1 MKIRKTIFLLAFAI
15 LIPVGLF
22 GQTIDPTVEVSRE
35 FDVKLG
41 EIHKPEIPKD
51 VADSLRRFDIS
62 FDYSIFNR
70 PYRDLYEFSPY
81 ESAAIKPAKDAHHP
95 FSYLK
100 IGTQFPFQPS
110 AELYLQAVT
119 KKGFY
124 AGIYADH
131 DSYWGKIPSSVGE
144 YSLDVRKMRN
154 DFGGNLKYAWKEG
167 EFSFD
172 AGALLSDYIGSR
184 ETIKTM
190 HHIRMADFAMNVK
203 SADGSDNSVYYD
215 IDAAFITGSKR
226 IVDTLKENNLSLG
239 AMVGTTFD
247 VHRIYIDFNMSYSMY
262 GCLRDHS
269 AGILEI
275 SPIYEYNKGRFL
287 AKFGAKF
294 GNRFSIH
301 KSKSSRNENGDNHSS
316 TASSIFPDID
326 ARFELAE
333 QSLWIHTVV
342 GGGHELNSFLGM
354 TRDMPLISPR
364 ADLRFGSRPLDA
376 TLSLE
381 SVIKGRMAFN
391 LMTSYTI
398 FRDKLLFE
406 PVMSDPEPF
415 NVIATYLDFSRFS
428 LGADALW
435 KSGAVI
441 TGAEFRYNFYF
452 TVQRPEITQLPTIT
466 TNFFFVWNWRNRI
479 NAKAECRYL
488 SEVTGDSFG
497 VYTIP
502 SIVDLGI
509 TLDFTINRYFG
520 VFIKGG
526 NLLNRANRYV
536 PIHNSVPRNFGGGI
550 YLKF

>member
-1 MKIRKTIFLLAFAI
+1 MRKTIFILALVI
-15 LIPVGLF
+15 LMPVGLF

-51 VADSLRRFDIS
+51 VADSLRKFNIS

-81 ESAAIKPAKDAHHP
+81 ESAAIKPAKAPRHP
-95 FSYLK
+95 ISYLK
-100 IGTQFPFQPS
+100 LGTQFPLTPS
-110 AELYLQAVT
+110 AEFYLQAVT

-131 DSYWGKIPSSVGE
+131 DSYWGEIPSVAGE
-144 YSLDVRKMRN
+144 YTLDVRKMRN
-154 DFGGNLKYAWKEG
+154 DFGANLKYAWKEG

-172 AGALLSDYIGSR
+172 AGGLFSKYTGRRDSITA
-184 ETIKTM
+184 M
-190 HHIRMADFAMNVK
+190 HDISLGNFAANVK
-203 SADGSDNSVYYD
+203 SADGSDHSVYYD
-215 IDAAFITGSKR
+215 IDVAFIMGSKR
-226 IVDTLKENNLSLG
+226 MVDTLRENNLSIG
-239 AMVGTTFD
+239 AMLGTTFD
-247 VHRIYIDFNMSYSMY
+247 VHRIYVDFGMSFSMY
-262 GCLRDHS
+262 GGFRDHT

-287 AKFGAKF
+287 GKFGAKF
-294 GNRFSIH
+294 GNRFSVH
-301 KSKSSRNENGDNHSS
+301 KSKESRNENGDNHSS
-316 TASSIFPDID
+316 IASTIFPDVD

-364 ADLRFGSRPLDA
+364 ADLKFGSRPLDA

-391 LMTSYTI
+391 LISSYTI

-415 NVIATYLDFSRFS
+415 DIVATYWDFSRLSF
-428 LGADALW
+428 GADALW
-435 KSGAVI
+435 KSGAII
-441 TGAEFRYNFYF
+441 TGAEFRYNLYF
-452 TVQRPEITQLPTIT
+452 SGERPKMTQLPSVT

-479 NAKAECRYL
+479 NAKVECRYI

-497 VYTIP
+497 AYTIP
-502 SIVDLGI
+502 SIVDMGI
-509 TLDFTINRYFG
+509 TLDFSLNRYFG
-520 VFIKGG
+520 VFLKGG
-526 NLLNRANRYV
+526 NLLNRGNCYM
-536 PIHNSVPRNFGGGI
+536 PMHNSVPRNFGGGI
-550 YLKF
+550 YVKF

>member
-1 MKIRKTIFLLAFAI
+1 MKMKKTIFI
-15 LIPVGLF
+15 LILVILMPVRLF

-41 EIHKPEIPKD
+41 EIHKPEIPKN
-51 VADSLRRFDIS
+51 VADSLRSFNIS

-70 PYRDLYEFSPY
+70 PYRDLYEFSPH
-81 ESAAIKPAKDAHHP
+81 ESAAIKPAKDARHP

-100 IGTQFPFQPS
+100 IGAQFPLKPS

-131 DSYWGKIPSSVGE
+131 DSYWGEIPSALGE
-144 YSLDVRKMRN
+144 YELDVRKMRN
-154 DFGGNLKYAWKEG
+154 DFGANLKYAWKEG

-172 AGALLSDYIGSR
+172 AGALLANYSGSR
-184 ETIKTM
+184 DAIKVM
-190 HHIRMADFAMNVK
+190 HDIRMADFAMNVK
-203 SADGSDNSVYYD
+203 SADGSENSVYYD
-215 IDAAFITGSKR
+215 INAAFITGSKR
-226 IVDTLKENNLSLG
+226 MTDTLKENNLALG

-247 VHRIYIDFNMSYSMY
+247 VHRIYIDFDMSFSMY
-262 GCLRDHS
+262 GGFRDHT

-294 GNRFSIH
+294 GNRFSVH
-301 KSKSSRNENGDNHSS
+301 KSQESRNENGDNHSS
-316 TASSIFPDID
+316 TASSIFPEID

-354 TRDMPLISPR
+354 ARNMPLISPIT
-364 ADLRFGSRPLDA
+364 DLRFGSRPLDA

-391 LMTSYTI
+391 LMTSYTL

-415 NVIATYLDFSRFS
+415 NVIATYWDFGRLSF
-428 LGADALW
+428 GADALW
-435 KSGAVI
+435 KSGSII
-441 TGAEFRYNFYF
+441 TGAEFRYNLYF
-452 TVQRPEITQLPTIT
+452 SGERPEITQLPTIT
-466 TNFFFVWNWRNRI
+466 TNCFFVWNWRNRI
-479 NAKAECRYL
+479 NAKVDCRYA
-488 SEVTGDSFG
+488 SAVSGDSFG
-497 VYTIP
+497 AYTIP

-509 TLDFTINRYFG
+509 TLDFSINRYFG
-520 VFIKGG
+520 VYLKGG
-526 NLLNRANRYV
+526 NLLNRDNRYM
-536 PIHNSVPRNFGGGI
+536 PMHNSVPRNFGGGI
-550 YLKF
+550 YVKF